1 MNVRNAKRVLLMALL
16 AWCHAATAVVIFDYS
31 GSSTAIPDNNANGV
45 AFAFSYS
52 GPSTAIGSMTVTLNI
67 SGGWNG
73 DLYVYVSHG
82 SGFSVLMNRIGRT
95 AGNPD
100 GSASSGMNNVT
111 FSDVGING
119 DIHSAT
125 VAAGTAISG
134 TWVPD
139 ARTADPGSALDTSP
153 RSAYLSSFSG
163 LDPNGSWTLF
173 IADASGGFIST
184 LNDFSVDVTPIPEP
198 ITGALA
204 VFGVLLAFVRTLRNI
219 RTTRSRRPD

>member
-1 MNVRNAKRVLLMALL
+1 MKPGNAKRILLAVLL
-16 AWCHAATAVVIFDYS
+16 AWCHAAAAVVIYDYS

-45 AFAFSYS
+45 AFGFSYS

-82 SGFSVLMNRIGRT
+82 SGFSVLMNRIGR
-95 AGNPD
+95 ASGNPD
-100 GSASSGMNNVT
+100 GSASSGLNSVT

-119 DIHSAT
+119 DVHAAI
-125 VAAGTAISG
+125 VAAGTALSG

-139 ARTADPGSALDTSP
+139 ARTADPGSVLDTST
-153 RSAYLSSFSG
+153 RSAYLSSFNG

-173 IADASGGFIST
+173 IADVSGGFVST
-184 LNDFSVDVTPIPEP
+184 LNDFSVDVTPVPEP
-198 ITGALA
+198 IARALTVFGLLLA
-204 VFGVLLAFVRTLRNI
+204 VSRTIRNI
-219 RTTRSRRPD
+219 RTTRNRRPH